1 MTKLLD
7 CARPGIG
14 LSALRSN
21 QDQEGGR
28 DEREFC
34 RGVETSSATF
44 LATGASLDHTARM
57 RSRFASFAVL
67 VPLAFVFACSSNTE
81 SSGPKTAKAAVKT
94 APEAPPAPAGPPD
107 KLERTAL
114 KTVLPSGLPW
124 ILRRVWPEEV
134 VREGKFIGWRLV
146 AIPEEWL
153 GLDVRPDDIVTRVNG
168 KGVETPDQLWE
179 AWTSLATATELRVAY
194 ERNNE
199 MKEFVLPIAGE
210 PAPELLASLNSPSP
224 PPRKATTKKGTI
236 VIESRDPA
244 GDPGND

>member
-1 MTKLLD
+1 
-7 CARPGIG
+7 
-14 LSALRSN
+14 
-21 QDQEGGR
+21 
-28 DEREFC
+28 
-34 RGVETSSATF
+34 
-44 LATGASLDHTARM
+44 M
-57 RSRFASFAVL
+57 RSRIALLAVSVSFL
-67 VPLAFVFACSSNTE
+67 FACSNE
-81 SSGPKTAKAAVKT
+81 NPPPKTAKAAPPA
-94 APEAPPAPAGPPD
+94 APAPPSTPAGPPD
-107 KLERTAL
+107 KLERTAI

-179 AWTSLATATELRVAY
+179 AWTSLATAPELRVAY
-194 ERNNE
+194 ERNGE
-199 MKEFVLPIAGE
+199 AKEFVMPIKGE

-224 PPRKATTKKGTI
+224 PPRKASAKKGTI

-244 GDPGND
+244 GDPGE

>member
-1 MTKLLD
+1 MW
-7 CARPGIG
+7 R
-14 LSALRSN
+14 
-21 QDQEGGR
+21 
-28 DEREFC
+28 
-34 RGVETSSATF
+34 VSSSFATF
-44 LATGASLDHTARM
+44 LASRVGLDHTARM
-57 RSRFASFAVL
+57 RSRFAIVACI
-67 VPLAFVFACSSNTE
+67 VPLTFVFACSSNTE

-94 APEAPPAPAGPPD
+94 APATPPAPAGPPD

-168 KGVETPDQLWE
+168 KGVETPDQLWD
-179 AWTSLATATELRVAY
+179 AWTSLATATELRIAY
-194 ERNNE
+194 ERNGE
-199 MKEFVLPIAGE
+199 GKEFVLPIAGE

-224 PPRKATTKKGTI
+224 PPRKATAKKGTI
-236 VIESRDPA
+236 VIESRDPT
-244 GDPGND
+244 GDPGDD